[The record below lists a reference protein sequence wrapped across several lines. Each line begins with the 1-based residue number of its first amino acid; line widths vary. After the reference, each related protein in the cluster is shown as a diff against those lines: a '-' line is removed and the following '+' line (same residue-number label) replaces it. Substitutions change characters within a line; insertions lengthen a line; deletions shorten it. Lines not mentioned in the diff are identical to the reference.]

1 MGRIVSRAELAKLR
15 ASLKRQGRKV
25 VFTNGCF
32 DIIHRGHVEYL
43 SKAKAL
49 GDILVVGLNSD
60 DSVRRLKGPS
70 RPVVEEADRAHVLAA
85 LAVVDYVCV
94 FPEDTPLELIRAIV
108 PDVLVKGAD
117 WAIDAVVGRDVVE
130 DAGGSVQTIDFLPNR
145 STTRIIEKIARAGSV

>member
-1 MGRIVSRAELAKLR
+1 MGRIVSRAELAELR

-32 DIIHRGHVEYL
+32 DIIHRGHIEYL